1 MTVLFIVT
9 ICLFILFLYFVPSFI
24 AIGRKHTYSLQI
36 TLLNSLLGW
45 SFFGWA
51 AALIWATT
59 DHIDENVNN
68 RLSWIIISVFFVAI
82 LFPVLM
88 AGAILGFSSYKL
100 ETEAPHITTT
110 EYKIVNFKLVP
121 VKTETSGEENKS
133 DETDKADKALDLRK
147 TTPDDGDKD

>member
-1 MTVLFIVT
+1 MAFVFIVL
-9 ICLFILFLYFVPSFI
+9 ICLFVLFLYFVPSFI

-82 LFPVLM
+82 LFPLVM
-88 AGAILGFSSYKL
+88 AGTLIGFSSYKL

-121 VKTETSGEENKS
+121 VKTETSDKEKKS
-133 DETDKADKALDLRK
+133 KDAVQEIK
-147 TTPDDGDKD
+147 TTPNDGDKN